1 MFSRRLRVTFKLFV
15 FHSEPKWYT
24 GGNVANATNVVNFSI
39 GTILQLEVTIAR
51 KMLPSSPRGMKGMR
65 NLLNKG
71 LFI

>member
-1 MFSRRLRVTFKLFV
+1 MVS
-15 FHSEPKWYT
+15 

-51 KMLPSSPRGMKGMR
+51 KMLPSSPRGMKGSMR